1 MSFDNYS
8 RTSIPIHHETAKEFF
23 LEFYN
28 RGLFVEK
35 KSLQF
40 FDEKANM
47 FLPDR
52 YVEGTCPK
60 CGNEEARSDE
70 CENCGSL
77 YDPSE
82 LKNPKSKIS
91 GGNTNFKRNNTLLFP
106 TW

>member
-1 MSFDNYS
+1 
-8 RTSIPIHHETAKEFF
+8 
-23 LEFYN
+23 
-28 RGLFVEK
+28 
-35 KSLQF
+35 
-40 FDEKANM
+40 M

-91 GGNTNFKRNNTLLFP
+91 GGTPTLKETTHYLFP
-106 TW
+106 AW

>member
-1 MSFDNYS
+1 
-8 RTSIPIHHETAKEFF
+8 
-23 LEFYN
+23 
-28 RGLFVEK
+28 
-35 KSLQF
+35 
-40 FDEKANM
+40 M

-91 GGNTNFKRNNTLLFP
+91 GGTPTLKKHLIIIFHLVNISQL
-106 TW
+106 WKSMLMK